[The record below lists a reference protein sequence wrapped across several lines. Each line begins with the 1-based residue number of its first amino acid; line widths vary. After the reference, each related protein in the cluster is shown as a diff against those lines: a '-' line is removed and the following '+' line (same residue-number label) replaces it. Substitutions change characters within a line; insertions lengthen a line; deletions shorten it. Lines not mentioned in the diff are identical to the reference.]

1 MPTTDIP
8 SNTISP
14 ELTGNTPVI
23 KLNNVVLPAPFGPIT
38 PNTSPCFT
46 PKDIP
51 VRAATPPKLL
61 LRHLILIAFSS
72 LLSLFFFLFTFIRLQ
87 NVLLILVIQEYME
100 SFLKPNLRLIL
111 STIDSVRIP
120 SGRTAIKITSNA
132 P

>member
-1 MPTTDIP
+1 MPTTDMP

-61 LRHLILIAFSS
+61 LTSFNSNSIQFPPILVF
-72 LLSLFFFLFTFIRLQ
+72 LLVYVYTLQ
-87 NVLLILVIQEYME
+87 NVLLILVIQEYMV
-100 SFLKPNLRLIL
+100 L
-111 STIDSVRIP
+111 S
-120 SGRTAIKITSNA
+120 
-132 P
+132 